1 MTDSGYVDQPS
12 DSVFDVLVIGAGQSG
27 LAIGR
32 QLQQRGRSFLMVDAG
47 PETGH
52 VWRSR
57 WDSLTLFTAA
67 RYSGL
72 PGLPVPGDP
81 DSYPTK
87 DAVAQY
93 LHHYATTFGLP
104 IRHHTQVTRV
114 TRDGAEFTVHTD
126 GETFHAGPVVVA
138 TGPFQIPVIP
148 AVAAAIGPDIAQL
161 HSSAYRNPEQ
171 LPAGPVLVVGA
182 ANSGVQI
189 AAELHR
195 TRPVTIASG
204 SATRSLPQRILGRDL
219 FWWLT
224 TTGLFAAPAQSRL
237 GRRFRNS
244 GELVIGT
251 STRRLANAGV
261 TLHPRVT
268 ATDATT
274 VTFADGTTT
283 TPAAIVWATDTA
295 PTTPYPTSPAPPM
308 TPAHR
313 STSAGLAPSLACTS
327 SASRG
332 STPGDRRCSASSAPT
347 PHTSPSASRPHPLS
361 IPCRLPDRRC
371 AADPGDFTGA
381 TGTRADQD

>member
-1 MTDSGYVDQPS
+1 MTNYQSVELASG
-12 DSVFDVLVIGAGQSG
+12 SVFDVIVIGGGQSG

-32 QLQQRGRSFLMVDAG
+32 QLQQRGRSFLIVDAG

-52 VWRSR
+52 VWQSR

-72 PGLPVPGDP
+72 PGLPFPGDP
-81 DSYPTK
+81 DSHPTK

-93 LHHYATTFGLP
+93 LHQYAITFGLP
-104 IRHHTQVTRV
+104 IRHHTRVTRV
-114 TRDGAEFTVHTD
+114 TQDGAGFAVHTD
-126 GETFHAGPVVVA
+126 SETLHASQVVVA

-148 AVAAAIGPDIAQL
+148 AVADAIGPDIVQL

-171 LPAGPVLVVGA
+171 LPDGPVLVVGA

-195 TRPVTIASG
+195 TRPVTLASG

-224 TTGLFAAPAQSRL
+224 KAGLFTAPAQSRV

-251 STRRLANAGV
+251 STRRLTKAGV
-261 TLHPRVT
+261 TVQPRVT
-268 ATDATT
+268 AADATT
-274 VTFADGTTT
+274 VTFADGART
-283 TPAAIVWATDTA
+283 TPAVIVWATGYRSDYSFLDIPGATDNVGA
-295 PTTPYPTSPAPPM
+295 PVHQRGVSRVP
-308 TPAHR
+308 
-313 STSAGLAPSLACTS
+313 GLYFLGLPWQHT
-327 SASRG
+327 RG
-332 STPGDRRCSASSAPT
+332 SALLGFVGADAAHIADHLAAAP
-347 PHTSPSASRPHPLS
+347 
-361 IPCRLPDRRC
+361 
-371 AADPGDFTGA
+371 AAVPA
-381 TGTRADQD
+381 I

>member
-1 MTDSGYVDQPS
+1 MSPPIRHGGQRRDSIRTAPTATLSETTTRRLRRCDDGRGSSTLVTNQHTIDQEPTMTTNSAHVEQPA
-12 DSVFDVLVIGAGQSG
+12 DAVFEVIVIGAGQAG

-32 QLQQRGRSFLMVDAG
+32 QLQQLGRSFLIVDAG
-47 PETGH
+47 SETGH

-72 PGLPVPGDP
+72 PGLPFPGDP

-93 LHHYATTFGLP
+93 LQRYATTFGLP
-104 IRHHTQVTRV
+104 IRHHTRVTMV
-114 TRDGAEFTVHTD
+114 TRDGAGFAVHTD
-126 GETFHAGPVVVA
+126 GETFHAAQVVVA

-148 AVAAAIGPDIAQL
+148 AVSDAIGPDILQL

-224 TTGLFAAPAQSRL
+224 TTGLFTAPAESRL

-244 GELVIGT
+244 GELVIGS
-251 STRRLANAGV
+251 STGRLAKAGV
-261 TLHPRVT
+261 TVHPRVT
-268 ATDATT
+268 AADASM
-274 VTFADGTTT
+274 VTFADGSTT
-283 TPAAIVWATDTA
+283 TPAAIVWATG
-295 PTTPYPTSPAPPM
+295 Y
-308 TPAHR
+308 R
-313 STSAGLAPSLACTS
+313 SDYSFI
-327 SASRG
+327 
-332 STPGDRRCSASSAPT
+332 D
-347 PHTSPSASRPHPLS
+347 
-361 IPCRLPDRRC
+361 I
-371 AADPGDFTGA
+371 TGA
-381 TGTRADQD
+381 TDTTGAPVHQRGF

>member
-1 MTDSGYVDQPS
+1 MITTDGSVELAS
-12 DSVFDVLVIGAGQSG
+12 DSVLDVIVIGAGQSG

-32 QLQQRGRSFLMVDAG
+32 QLQERGRSFLIVDAG

-72 PGLPVPGDP
+72 PGLAFPGDP

-104 IRHHTQVTRV
+104 IRHHTRVSRV
-114 TRDGAEFTVHTD
+114 TRDRAGFCVHTD
-126 GETFHAGPVVVA
+126 GETLHAAQVVVA
-138 TGPFQIPVIP
+138 TGPFQVPMIP
-148 AVAAAIGPDIAQL
+148 AVADAIGPDIVQL

-195 TRPVTIASG
+195 TRRVTLASG

-224 TTGLFAAPAQSRL
+224 SAGLFSAPAQSRL

-251 STRRLANAGV
+251 STKRLAKAGITV
-261 TLHPRVT
+261 HPRV
-268 ATDATT
+268 AAANATT
-274 VTFADGTTT
+274 LTFADGTTI
-283 TPAAIVWATDTA
+283 TPAAIVWATGYRSDHSFIDIPGATDNAGA
-295 PTTPYPTSPAPPM
+295 PVHRRGVSPVP
-308 TPAHR
+308 
-313 STSAGLAPSLACTS
+313 GLYYLGLPWQHT
-327 SASRG
+327 RG
-332 STPGDRRCSASSAPT
+332 SALLGFVGADAAHIADHMAAAHAATPVAAVADRC
-347 PHTSPSASRPHPLS
+347 
-361 IPCRLPDRRC
+361 
-371 AADPGDFTGA
+371 
-381 TGTRADQD
+381 

>member
-1 MTDSGYVDQPS
+1 MTTSSGTPAETHATVL
-12 DSVFDVLVIGAGQSG
+12 DVLVIGAGQSG
-27 LAIGR
+27 LAVGR
-32 QLQQRGRSFLMVDAG
+32 QLQQRGRSFLIVDAG

-57 WDSLTLFTAA
+57 WDSLALFTAA

-72 PGLPVPGDP
+72 PGLRFPGDP

-93 LHHYATTFGLP
+93 LRHYAITFALP
-104 IRHHTQVTRV
+104 IRHRTRVTRV
-114 TRDGAEFTVHTD
+114 TRDGAGFSVRTD
-126 GETFHAGPVVVA
+126 GETFRAAQVVVA
-138 TGPFQIPVIP
+138 TGAFQIPLIP
-148 AVAAAIGPDIAQL
+148 SVSAAIGPDVVQL

-195 TRPVTIASG
+195 TRSVTLAGG
-204 SATRSLPQRILGRDL
+204 SATRSLPQTILGRDL

-224 TTGLFAAPAQSRL
+224 KAGLFTAPAHSRL

-251 STRRLANAGV
+251 STRRLARAGV
-261 TLHPRVT
+261 TVRPRVT

-274 VTFADGTTT
+274 VTFADGSTT
-283 TPAAIVWATDTA
+283 TPAVIVWATGYRTDHSFIDIPGATDDAGAPVHRRGVSPIPGLYFLGLPWQHTRGSALLGFVGSDAEHIAEHIATA
-295 PTTPYPTSPAPPM
+295 PATAPAAA
-308 TPAHR
+308 PA
-313 STSAGLAPSLACTS
+313 TAPVPVA
-327 SASRG
+327 
-332 STPGDRRCSASSAPT
+332 
-347 PHTSPSASRPHPLS
+347 
-361 IPCRLPDRRC
+361 
-371 AADPGDFTGA
+371 
-381 TGTRADQD
+381 

>member
-1 MTDSGYVDQPS
+1 MTTTNGYLQQAH
-12 DSVFDVLVIGAGQSG
+12 DSVFDVVVIGGGQSG
-27 LAIGR
+27 LALGR
-32 QLQQRGRSFLMVDAG
+32 QLQQRGRSFLIVDAG
-47 PETGH
+47 PDTGH

-72 PGLPVPGDP
+72 PGLSFPGAP

-104 IRHHTQVTRV
+104 IRHDTRVTRV
-114 TRDGAEFTVHTD
+114 TRDGAGFSVHTD
-126 GETFHAGPVVVA
+126 GETLHTAQVVVA
-138 TGPFQIPVIP
+138 TGPFQNPVIP
-148 AVAAAIGPDIAQL
+148 AVADAISPDIVQL

-224 TTGLFAAPAQSRL
+224 TTGLFTAPAESRL

-251 STRRLANAGV
+251 STRRLAKAGV
-261 TLHPRVT
+261 TVRPRVT
-268 ATDATT
+268 ATDGTT
-274 VTFADGTTT
+274 VTFADGATT
-283 TPAAIVWATDTA
+283 TPAVIMWATG
-295 PTTPYPTSPAPPM
+295 Y
-308 TPAHR
+308 R
-313 STSAGLAPSLACTS
+313 SDYSFLDL
-327 SASRG
+327 
-332 STPGDRRCSASSAPT
+332 
-347 PHTSPSASRPHPLS
+347 
-361 IPCRLPDRRC
+361 
-371 AADPGDFTGA
+371 TGA
-381 TGTRADQD
+381 TDPAGAPVHQRGISPISGLYFLGLPWQHTRGSALLGFVGDDAAHIADHMAATPTAVSAI